1 MTCVVIITL
10 CARWWLRRKYRR
22 NLSFG
27 SIDDGDNRLSGK
39 LLQSAMAEMVTL
51 HEDPHSMYHD
61 MDSGSHDG
69 GGLDVALDIRAED
82 EAAARGASGGRH
94 ADTSGGSA
102 VLASTARPQPTTS
115 SGGSGS
121 AGIGRRVSSLRTVL
135 RRKSA
140 TTLLPQA
147 GAVRPASSTSG
158 DLGDGGL

>member
-1 MTCVVIITL
+1 MACVVIITL

-39 LLQSAMAEMVTL
+39 LLQSATAEMVTL
-51 HEDPHSMYHD
+51 REDPHSMYHD

-69 GGLDVALDIRAED
+69 GGLDVALDIRGED
-82 EAAARGASGGRH
+82 EVVTRGVSGGRH
-94 ADTSGGSA
+94 ADTSGGSS
-102 VLASTARPQPTTS
+102 VLASTARREPTTS
-115 SGGSGS
+115 SVDSGS
-121 AGIGRRVSSLRTVL
+121 AGNGRRVSSLRTVL

-147 GAVRPASSTSG
+147 GAVRPASAASG